1 MTYKPWLDPRALRQ
15 MGGIPDEELDE
26 LVRVTARICEDP
38 YNRLYSVAVQ
48 GDNPSQRMAELG
60 DSGFIEFTVDEPA
73 QLIRIYSLVWI
84 S

>member
-1 MTYKPWLDPRALRQ
+1 

-38 YNRLYSVAVQ
+38 YNRLYSVAVR

-60 DSGFIEFTVDEPA
+60 DSGFHRVHG
-73 QLIRIYSLVWI
+73 R
-84 S
+84 